1 MASQDFGVQNTRW
14 LIGLPEFSL
23 TSLFAYFDDL
33 LNVGRN
39 SPPVAAPKK
48 DLYKQASNKVNEVT
62 QAFNQDSQ
70 IMQSALDFL
79 YQIAVSEQTKERKV
93 LERYR
98 QELQDILPED
108 NNLAE
113 LLHKFTPELLENVDE
128 LTETYQ
134 EVVKYLTVLRTNL
147 ESYRNRLETFQEHST
162 KDMEELHHDDYR
174 MRAKGE
180 LHALAN
186 SAVGAATEKQKDSD
200 EVYASLLRKAVKEY
214 ITRNNIVDKI
224 MDATDAVALLAAIA
238 LDIENYMDTELRN
251 LKGTSDL
258 RAFSV
263 KEMRTVVKD
272 KLMEFSDRSGRELTR
287 LEQAMESNGSELQDI
302 LSAVKT
308 TLGIQVNSSRA
319 VYNSRKKNYESQK
332 RRQDSVING
341 LMKTHL
347 DPSIKDDLFRVTF
360 KSTSS
365 NTLHGD
371 IFEALSAVLTEH
383 LVKVKG
389 SAAVDTLGLGEL
401 SVEMEQYLDTEELME
416 HIRNISDEFTDY
428 AAEQRENRFDS
439 LRGRYSDMNRAVKD
453 STDKINRTLRELD
466 KHGIKTEDI
475 FIYHESLKLYKT
487 MESNEAGGSNKFHG
501 RDLEILAY
509 IDELYSMAGFQAL
522 ELPQREALEFLAVN
536 IAQGTVGAS
545 SKNALGNYLG
555 MFAGLLMF
563 GDVQNIANEA
573 VNKINENQSN
583 SAAYNIHLYNL
594 NGFYVPA
601 SMILFYTYDAMQK
614 VNKQLQSNYG
624 AKVQI
629 STSDANKV
637 VSDWLAQRDEH
648 LAMNEPYH
656 YSANDWARVGEG
668 VAKGTKVRIAFF
680 AAFAEF
686 INSLP

>member
-1 MASQDFGVQNTRW
+1 MASNDFGVQNTKWR
-14 LIGLPEFSL
+14 LGIPEFQ
-23 TSLFAYFDDL
+23 TTALFSYFDDL
-33 LNVGRN
+33 MNTERN
-39 SPPVAAPKK
+39 SPPVAALKR
-48 DLYKQASNKVNEVT
+48 DLYTQAANKVANVT
-62 QAFNQDSQ
+62 SSFSKDSQ
-70 IMQSALDFL
+70 IMESALDFL
-79 YQIAVSEQTKERKV
+79 YQMAVSEQTKERKV

-134 EVVKYLTVLRTNL
+134 EVVKYITILRTNL

-162 KDMEELHHDDYR
+162 KDMSDLHHDDYR
-174 MRAKGE
+174 MRMKGE

-186 SAVGAATEKQKDSD
+186 SAVGAATNKQKDSD

-214 ITRNNIVDKI
+214 IAHNDIADKI
-224 MDATDAVALLAAIA
+224 TSASDAVALLAAIA

-272 KLMEFSDRSGRELTR
+272 KLFEFSDRSNRELTR
-287 LEQAMESNGSELQDI
+287 LEQAMESNSDELQDI
-302 LSAVKT
+302 LSSVKGA
-308 TLGIQVNSSRA
+308 LGIQTNASKA
-319 VYNSRKKNYESQK
+319 VYNARKTSYESQK

-347 DPSIKDDLFRVTF
+347 DPSIKDDLFRITF
-360 KSTSS
+360 KSTKS

-371 IFEALSAVLTEH
+371 IFEALSVVLIEH
-383 LVKVKG
+383 LIKVKG
-389 SAAVDTLGLGEL
+389 SAAVDTLGLGTL
-401 SVEMEQYLDTEELME
+401 SVELQQYLDTEVLMN
-416 HIRNISDEFTDY
+416 HIRDIADDFTEY
-428 AAEQRENRFDS
+428 SAEQRENRFDS
-439 LRGRYSDMNRAVKD
+439 LRDRYSAMNRSARE
-453 STDKINRTLRELD
+453 TTERINQTLRELD
-466 KHGIKTEDI
+466 KRGIKTEDI

-487 MESNEAGGSNKFHG
+487 VESGTSGSKGFHG

-522 ELPQREALEFLAVN
+522 KLPQRDALEFLAVN
-536 IAQGTVGAS
+536 LAEGTVGAS
-545 SKNALGNYLG
+545 AKNALGNYLG
-555 MFAGLLMF
+555 LFAGLLMF

-573 VNKINENQSN
+573 VQKINENQSN

-601 SMILFYTYDAMQK
+601 SMILFYTYDAMK
-614 VNKQLQSNYG
+614 NVNKQLQSNYG

-629 STSDANKV
+629 STSAANQV
-637 VSDWLAQRDEH
+637 VSKWLQRKEE
-648 LAMNEPYH
+648 AIKNQESYY
-656 YSANDWARVGEG
+656 YSANEWARVGEG
-668 VAKGTKVRIAFF
+668 VARGTTVRIAFF

-686 INSLP
+686 IKSLP